1 MGCAVLARSP
11 LDLQGWHP
19 LKAARRLQELLKFES
34 PQSDYCVRECGRRSE
49 FAGLNGEDSASTIP
63 ATLLGRAGEVIEWKI
78 RCAAVHESLP
88 GKRPTDVGHSS
99 IRCYG
104 TARRSGARFPCLQPI
119 P

>member
-1 MGCAVLARSP
+1 MRKTV
-11 LDLQGWHP
+11 
-19 LKAARRLQELLKFES
+19 
-34 PQSDYCVRECGRRSE
+34 SE
-49 FAGLNGEDSASTIP
+49 FAGLNGEDSAATIP

-104 TARRSGARFPCLQPI
+104 INQPMADRSFGGSDPRSDLAWSRRHLPDDQTS
-119 P
+119 